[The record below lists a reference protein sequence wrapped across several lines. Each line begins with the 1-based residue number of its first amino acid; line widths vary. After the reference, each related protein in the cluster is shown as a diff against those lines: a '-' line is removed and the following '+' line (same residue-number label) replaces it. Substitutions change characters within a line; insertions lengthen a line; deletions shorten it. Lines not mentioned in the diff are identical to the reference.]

1 MSELIQN
8 DAERQGQL
16 KKIIHDIHKGK
27 DISQIKKRFAVLL
40 KNVSPD
46 EIAAM
51 ENALLKEG
59 LPAEQIQELCEVHVS
74 VFESSLKRNKNPK
87 NMPGHPVHSYLEEN
101 KVANKLAKSVGKA
114 VKKLASDQ
122 PQLFERM
129 KAELDELNKINIH
142 YQRKEN
148 QLFPLLEA
156 ANFEAPSKVMWGKH
170 DEIRELLKNLTESI
184 STQNAQDT
192 KKYSGVLVSKIRSMI
207 FMEEKILFPTALR
220 KLTDDAWVKIKEG
233 EPEIGYAWIKPGN
246 VWDVNIARNK
256 AQQASDGN
264 VSVPAQVPSASPAA
278 GSSGTGEGS
287 QFHIDEGSMTIEQ
300 INLMLKALP
309 IDVTFVDENDT
320 VRYYSSGADRIFPRS
335 PAIIGRAV
343 QNCHPPK
350 SVHIVEK
357 IIDSF
362 KNKEKTTADFWITM
376 NDKFI
381 HIRYFAVYDSAG
393 EYKGV
398 VEMSQDVTAIR
409 ALEGERTLLDW

>member
-40 KNVSPD
+40 RNVSPD

-51 ENALLKEG
+51 ENALLQEG

-74 VFESSLKRNKNPK
+74 VFESSLKRNRNPK
-87 NMPGHPVHSYLEEN
+87 KMPGHPVHSYLEEN
-101 KVANKLAKSVGKA
+101 KVANKLAKGVGKTA
-114 VKKLASDQ
+114 KKLTSDQ
-122 PQLFERM
+122 PQLFEDL
-129 KAELDELNKINIH
+129 KSGLDELEKINIH

-170 DEIRELLKNLTESI
+170 DEARELLKNLKESI
-184 STQNAQDT
+184 LTQNAQDT
-192 KKYSGVLVSKIRSMI
+192 KKYAGVLVNKIRSMI

-246 VWDVNIARNK
+246 VWDVNIARDK
-256 AQQASDGN
+256 ARQASDG
-264 VSVPAQVPSASPAA
+264 STDVPAPAPVSPDAE
-278 GSSGTGEGS
+278 SSGTGEES

-309 IDVTFVDENDT
+309 LDVTFVDENDT
-320 VRYYSSGADRIFPRS
+320 VRYYSSGAERIFPRS

-362 KNKEKTTADFWITM
+362 KKKEKDTADFWMTM

-398 VEMSQDVTAIR
+398 VEMSQDVTGIR
-409 ALEGERTLLDW
+409 ALEGERKLLDW